1 MKSETMKEKVFFQN
15 SKGNRLCGIISDPT
29 GDKHL
34 PVVVLC
40 HGFTTSK
47 GGRTYVRLEE
57 IFNQRNY
64 STFRFDFFGHGESE
78 GKFEEITVSEA
89 VDDVKHAVRFV
100 KDLGYPEIALIGS
113 SFGGLA
119 SIITAGESEDVFVL
133 ALKSPVSDYMG
144 LLIARDQ
151 DLDIKTWKE
160 KGFVAVK
167 SAEDQS
173 LKLNYSFFED
183 AQKVDGYQFAKNIKV
198 PTLLVHGSSDET
210 VPLEQSRKAANLIP
224 DGRLEII
231 EGADHVYSNPRHF
244 EKMLD
249 LISCFIF
256 EISP

>member
-1 MKSETMKEKVFFQN
+1 MKEKVFFQN

-29 GDKHL
+29 GDKHV
-34 PVVVLC
+34 PMVVMC

-47 GGRTYVRLEE
+47 GGRTYMRLEE
-57 IFNQRNY
+57 IFNRRNY

-78 GKFEEITVSEA
+78 GKFEKITVSEA
-89 VDDVKHAVRFV
+89 VDDVKRAIRFV
-100 KDLGYPEIALIGS
+100 KDLGYSEIGLMGS

-119 SIITAGESEDVFVL
+119 SIITAGQSEDIFFL

-144 LLIARDQ
+144 VLIARDQ

-160 KGFVAVK
+160 KDFVAVK

-173 LKLNYSFFED
+173 LRLNYSFFED
-183 AQKVDGYQFAKNIKV
+183 AQRLDGYQFAKSVKV
-198 PTLLVHGSSDET
+198 PTFFVHGNSDET
-210 VPLEQSRKAANLIP
+210 VPLEQSRKTASLIP
-224 DGRLEII
+224 DSRLEII
-231 EGADHVYSNPRHF
+231 EGADHVYSNPQHF

-256 EISP
+256 GVSP